1 MDILSA
7 AILLF
12 LTLDPI
18 GNVPICLSLLED
30 VAPERRR
37 KVLVRELLLALAV
50 LLLFLFTGPYILG
63 FLHLRQESI
72 SITGGIILFLI
83 AMKMVF
89 PVPRSVQAEEEVEG
103 EPLLVPLAIPLIAGP
118 SAIATLLLMVTRE
131 PQLLWKWT
139 LALILAWLVS
149 AVILLSSTLLKRVLG
164 KRGLVAM
171 ERLMGMLLVAIAV
184 QMFLDGVMAYFA
196 TQGMT

>member
-1 MDILSA
+1 VDIFSA
-7 AILLF
+7 TVLLF

-18 GNVPICLSLLED
+18 GNVPICLSLLEN

-37 KVLVRELLLALAV
+37 RVLLRELLLALLV
-50 LLLFLFTGPYILG
+50 LLTFLFLGPYILG

-89 PVPRSVQAEEEVEG
+89 PVPRAVQTEEEIEG

-118 SAIATLLLMVTRE
+118 SAIATLLLMVTQE
-131 PQLLWKWT
+131 PQFWWKWT
-139 LALILAWLVS
+139 IALFAAWLIS
-149 AVILLSSTLLKRVLG
+149 AVILLSSTGLKRVLG

-184 QMFLDGVMAYFA
+184 QMFLDGMMAYWNSTPA
-196 TQGMT
+196 

>member
-37 KVLVRELLLALAV
+37 KVLIRELILALVA
-50 LLLFLFTGPYILG
+50 LLLFLFIGPYVLG

-89 PVPRSVQAEEEVEG
+89 PVPRSVQAEEEIEG

-118 SAIATLLLMVTRE
+118 SAIATLLLMVTKE
-131 PQLLWKWT
+131 PQHLWKWT
-139 LALILAWLVS
+139 MALLLAWLLS
-149 AVILLSSTLLKRVLG
+149 AVILLSSTMLKRLLG

-171 ERLMGMLLVAIAV
+171 ERLMGMLLVAISV

-196 TQGMT
+196 SHG

>member
-18 GNVPICLSLLED
+18 GNVPICLSLLES
-30 VAPERRR
+30 VAPQRRQR
-37 KVLVRELLLALAV
+37 VLLRELLLALIV
-50 LLLFLFTGPYILG
+50 LLVFLFVGPLLLG

-72 SITGGIILFLI
+72 SIAGGIILFLI
-83 AMKMVF
+83 ALKMVF
-89 PVPRSVQAEEEVEG
+89 PVPRAAQVEEEVEG

-131 PQLLWKWT
+131 PERLWHLT
-139 LALILAWLVS
+139 AALFFAWLIS
-149 AVILLSSTLLKRVLG
+149 AAILLSSTWLKRILG

-171 ERLMGMLLVAIAV
+171 ERLMGMLLVAISV
-184 QMFLDGVMAYFA
+184 QMFLDGIMAYWR
-196 TQGMT
+196 Q

>member
-18 GNVPICLSLLED
+18 GNVPICLSLLEN
-30 VAPERRR
+30 VTPQRRQR
-37 KVLVRELLLALAV
+37 VLLRELLLALVV
-50 LLLFLFTGPYILG
+50 LLVFLFIGPLLLG

-72 SITGGIILFLI
+72 SIAGGIILFLI
-83 AMKMVF
+83 ALKMVF
-89 PVPRSVQAEEEVEG
+89 PVPRAAQVEEEVEG

-131 PQLLWKWT
+131 PERLWHLT
-139 LALILAWLVS
+139 AALFVAWLIS
-149 AVILLSSTLLKRVLG
+149 AAILLSSTWLKRILG

-171 ERLMGMLLVAIAV
+171 ERLMGMLLVAISV
-184 QMFLDGVMAYFA
+184 QMFLDGIMAYWR
-196 TQGMT
+196 Q